1 MIMRWRRMG
10 EVCIKKW
17 HGLIQGIISQL
28 KHAKT
33 NHLASGIL
41 PQERNSVKIWEV
53 FLHLMTSEM
62 SSTSVVSTL
71 FLLRRYLSDPTR
83 LLRWKGLLP
92 GSSVWLSNSL
102 SNWFGKTHGT
112 HNPLICFSAMYGWF
126 FSNSC
131 A

>member
-1 MIMRWRRMG
+1 MG

-83 LLRWKGLLP
+83 LLR
-92 GSSVWLSNSL
+92 
-102 SNWFGKTHGT
+102 
-112 HNPLICFSAMYGWF
+112 
-126 FSNSC
+126 
-131 A
+131 